1 MSYYE
6 QTQQMLNEWRTLR
19 AKLRLFESTPTG
31 ASYSIAILVLNLCIM
46 QAEHLLTQLSI
57 EKDVEKKYNEAMK
70 KLLGG

>member
-19 AKLRLFESTPTG
+19 AKLRLFEYTPTG

-46 QAEHLLTQLSI
+46 
-57 EKDVEKKYNEAMK
+57 
-70 KLLGG
+70 